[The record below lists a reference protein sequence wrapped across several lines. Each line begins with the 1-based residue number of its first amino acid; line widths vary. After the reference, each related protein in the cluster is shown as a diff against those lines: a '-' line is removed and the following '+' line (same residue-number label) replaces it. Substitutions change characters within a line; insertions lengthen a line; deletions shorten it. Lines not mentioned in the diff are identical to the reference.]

1 MTINAISPYKIAIPA
16 KSCYVNGKFLLS
28 KIIVGNNPPLRP
40 QLKRMTVCM
49 AMKFQ
54 REAASEFA
62 ITGYTADSVS
72 VAGVSFTQSLC
83 VSHQA
88 AAALW
93 PVATFADITASAVAT
108 VIALQPE
115 IVIIGTGKKLRF
127 PTPTALAPLREHRMG
142 FEVMDTAAACRT
154 YNVLLGE
161 GRQVAALLLLEA
173 P

>member
-1 MTINAISPYKIAIPA
+1 
-16 KSCYVNGKFLLS
+16 
-28 KIIVGNNPPLRP
+28 
-40 QLKRMTVCM
+40 M

-54 REAASEFA
+54 REATSEFA

-72 VAGVSFTQSLC
+72 VAGVEYRQSLR

-88 AAALW
+88 AAARW
-93 PVATFADITASAVAT
+93 PVKSFAEISSATIAEAT
-108 VIALQPE
+108 LVQPE

-127 PTPTALAPLREHRMG
+127 PPPAALAPLRDARIG

-161 GRQVAALLLLEA
+161 GRQVAALLLIE
-173 P
+173 